1 MANSEQQ
8 KTESKIKIGD
18 SEYLYDS
25 LPEEA
30 KKLVAGLRTAD
41 TQLRM
46 HEDTLKLIAIGK
58 SKMIEDLKEILE
70 PIESLNN

>member
-18 SEYLYDS
+18 SEYFYDS